1 MSKGTFVTGNVA
13 KAALIS
19 PQTLKSTKMKNL
31 FKSMLPVAAIVF
43 AMASCQPEETP
54 EPDPVDTTTTQTPTA
69 PPPPQP
75 TVAGV
80 HGAMIA
86 VRLDFS
92 YTQMGYTV
100 PFNTEMGVA
109 AFYNNPGDA
118 TMIDAGVVK
127 INNNALVKATNSA
140 YTVTAGIPTQEP
152 TTLGLDGNI
161 NWNVSGNSGTGVQA
175 SNYNIDGTVY
185 PFPNYTP
192 TIPTDIT
199 RANGLVL
206 NFTSATTSGADS
218 VYVVII
224 SGSQSIMRAYKAN
237 VGSVTISGD
246 DLNALPASSTTSI
259 AYIEICPWRYMGNQ
273 TLMGKTYAYVN
284 ERAIVRTINLN

>member
-1 MSKGTFVTGNVA
+1 
-13 KAALIS
+13 
-19 PQTLKSTKMKNL
+19 
-31 FKSMLPVAAIVF
+31 MLPVAAIVF
-43 AMASCQPEETP
+43 AMTSCQPEETP
-54 EPDPVDTTTTQTPTA
+54 EPTEPIDTPVTTTPTA

-86 VRLDFS
+86 IRTDFS
-92 YTQMGYTV
+92 FTQMGVSV

-109 AFYNNPGDA
+109 AFYTNSGDA
-118 TMIDAGVVK
+118 AMVDAGTVK
-127 INNNALVKATNSA
+127 LNNNALTKATNGA
-140 YTVTAGIPTQEP
+140 YSITAGIPTQQP
-152 TTLGLDGNI
+152 TTLGLEGNI
-161 NWNVSGNSGTGVQA
+161 NWNVTGNSTYGVQA
-175 SNYNIDGTVY
+175 SNYNIDASVY
-185 PFPNYTP
+185 AFPNYTA

-206 NFTSATTSGADS
+206 NFNSGTTVGADS

-224 SGSQSIMRAYKAN
+224 SGSQSIMRAYRAN
-237 VGSVTISGD
+237 AGNVTIGGD

-259 AYIEICPWRYMGNQ
+259 AYIEICPWKYMGAQ

-284 ERAIVRTINLN
+284 ERAIVRSINLN